1 MAAKRGA
8 LSDDKYKAAKLAAQ
22 LNPEVQLLAGNRARK
37 QQSDGSLSSIT
48 NTTPYVRMFWGCEGC
63 KPGVQHFRFATP
75 HGLNKALALRCLICS
90 FDPAE
95 WEAAERQAPAE
106 SELWLMHKMVQAGLD
121 QQWSSQAVMGFWPQA
136 PVDFMH
142 LSQKAAMQADG
153 SRHFKGI
160 YDKDSREALET
171 DMRCCVEA
179 VKAHV
184 SMIRVHDLQMTMWLD
199 AAFLPN
205 ATHMA
210 LTNLCVVL
218 SLGYSNTLIYV
229 EGRMRKYVDLLL
241 EKLGKKEVTKLP
253 WGLVIFCNK

>member
-1 MAAKRGA
+1 
-8 LSDDKYKAAKLAAQ
+8 
-22 LNPEVQLLAGNRARK
+22 
-37 QQSDGSLSSIT
+37 
-48 NTTPYVRMFWGCEGC
+48 
-63 KPGVQHFRFATP
+63 
-75 HGLNKALALRCLICS
+75 
-90 FDPAE
+90 
-95 WEAAERQAPAE
+95 
-106 SELWLMHKMVQAGLD
+106 
-121 QQWSSQAVMGFWPQA
+121 
-136 PVDFMH
+136 
-142 LSQKAAMQADG
+142 MQADG

-160 YDKDSREALET
+160 YDKDSREAIET

-179 VKAHV
+179 VKGNV

-205 ATHMA
+205 ATHIA

-229 EGRMRKYVDLLL
+229 AGRMRTYVDLLL